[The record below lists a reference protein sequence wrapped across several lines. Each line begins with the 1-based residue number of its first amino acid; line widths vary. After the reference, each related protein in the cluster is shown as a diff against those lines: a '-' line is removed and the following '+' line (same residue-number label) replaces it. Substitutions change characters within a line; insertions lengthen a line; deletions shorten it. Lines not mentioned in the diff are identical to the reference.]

1 MLNDSPNIAVRV
13 PEWKLRILLLSLAVV
28 FLYQMRKD
36 LSKMRR
42 DLTRVAEIA
51 VVESD
56 EHATPEHLEQKM
68 ERLRGAQS
76 EDGEDEEE

>member
-1 MLNDSPNIAVRV
+1 MVLNDKPNLAVAV
-13 PEWKLRILLLSLAVV
+13 PEWKFRLMLLAMAVL

-36 LSKMRR
+36 IAKMRR

-56 EHATPEHLEQKM
+56 EHATPDHLKRKM
-68 ERLRGAQS
+68 ERLRGS
-76 EDGEDEEE
+76 EVDDEDGEE